1 MTVFDGFDDLSYFN
15 KSNIIILIIIFI
27 IFLYLTNSIYQ
38 AIILALSIM
47 YIHYRYMIDNNKLL
61 NNQEYIRNYGNKIK
75 KLDDLVLEPYQEELI
90 KNTFPKSKYIHDYN
104 NTTLKNFMFLNQEFY
119 YFNKQNWID
128 MVENIDNFLS
138 IYEDIVIDNSKA
150 GILYQS
156 MKDYKN
162 NALFYLNG
170 IKISC
175 KDKKEVINKINLAVN
190 DLESILNKYLFDV
203 YIKNDLYIKN
213 NGFNNETKLIYP
225 NMLDGFFN

>member
-27 IFLYLTNSIYQ
+27 IFMYLTESIYQ
-38 AIILALSIM
+38 SAILALSIM
-47 YIHYRYMIDNNKLL
+47 FIHYRYIEDNNKLL
-61 NNQEYIRNYGNKIK
+61 SNPEYIKNYGNKIN
-75 KLDDLVLEPYQEELI
+75 KLDDLELEPYQEELL

-104 NTTLKNFMFLNQEFY
+104 NKTLKNFMYLNQEFY
-119 YFNKQNWID
+119 YYNKQNWID
-128 MVENIDNFLS
+128 MVTDIDNFLS

-175 KDKKEVINKINLAVN
+175 KDKKEVISKINKAVN
-190 DLESILNKYLFDV
+190 DLEEILNKYLYDV
-203 YIKNDLYIKN
+203 YIKNELYIKN
-213 NGFNNETKLIYP
+213 NGYNTETKLIQP
-225 NMLDGFFN
+225 NMLDGYFN